1 MKKIGLITDKSNEM
15 ELLACPSE
23 TLMVIEAVESKSSV
37 EGVPDNNPDEESKDV
52 HEGFPAMLK
61 AKSSPSISFAEGIK
75 SNTSPTLIVE
85 ILPEIV
91 GAVFCITGFGLLP
104 PPHELI
110 INKVTRRRLVR
121 FIKE

>member
-1 MKKIGLITDKSNEM
+1 M

-37 EGVPDNNPDEESKDV
+37 DGVPDNNPDEESKDV

-61 AKSSPSISFAEGIK
+61 AKSSPSTSFAEGIK

-121 FIKE
+121 FIQE